1 MRPLN
6 PTYIFLRPPQFNYFD
21 TGEFVS
27 FQNPDDESIRA
38 LLKRTKNIAVL
49 GLSPKPDRPSY
60 FVAKAMQGFGF
71 NIIPVR
77 PATAEVL
84 GQKAYASLRD
94 VPGSVDLVDV
104 FRAAEHL
111 DAIVDECIA
120 LQLPAIWIQEGIV
133 NEAAA
138 ERARA
143 AGMTVVMDRCIY
155 KDYVAL
161 CS

>member
-1 MRPLN
+1 MS
-6 PTYIFLRPPQFNYFD
+6 FD
-21 TGEFVS
+21 
-27 FQNPDDESIRA
+27 NPDDSALRA
-38 LLKRTKNIAVL
+38 LLKKIRNIAVV
-49 GLSPKPDRPSY
+49 GLSPRADRPSY
-60 FVAKAMQGFGF
+60 CVAKAIQGFGY
-71 NIIPVR
+71 NVIPVR

-84 GQKAYASLRD
+84 GQKAYAALTD
-94 VPGSVDLVDV
+94 VPGPIDLVDV

-120 LQLPAIWIQEGIV
+120 LKVPALWIQEGIV

-138 ERARA
+138 RRAQE

-161 CS
+161 CT

>member
-1 MRPLN
+1 M
-6 PTYIFLRPPQFNYFD
+6 
-21 TGEFVS
+21 GEFVN
-27 FQNPDDESIRA
+27 FQNPDDAELRA
-38 LLKRTKNIAVL
+38 LLKKIKNIAVL
-49 GLSPKPDRPSY
+49 GLSPKPYRPSY
-60 FVAKAMQGFGF
+60 CVAKAMQGFGF

-94 VPGSVDLVDV
+94 VPGPVDLVDV

-120 LQLPAIWIQEGIV
+120 LQLTAIWIQEGIV

-143 AGMTVVMDRCIY
+143 AGMAVVMDRCIY

-161 CS
+161 CC

>member
-1 MRPLN
+1 MN
-6 PTYIFLRPPQFNYFD
+6 
-21 TGEFVS
+21 
-27 FQNPDDESIRA
+27 FQNPDPAEIRA
-38 LLKRTKNIAVL
+38 LLRRARRIAVL

-60 FVAKAMQGFGF
+60 FVAKAMQEFGYQ
-71 NIIPVR
+71 IVPVR

-84 GQKAYASLRD
+84 GEKAYATLAE
-94 VPGSVDLVDV
+94 VPGPVDVVDV

-120 LQLPAIWIQEGIV
+120 LKVPALWIQEGII

-138 ERARA
+138 GRARA

-161 CS
+161 CV

>member
-1 MRPLN
+1 M
-6 PTYIFLRPPQFNYFD
+6 
-21 TGEFVS
+21 S
-27 FQNPDDESIRA
+27 FENPDHAQLRA
-38 LLKRTKNIAVL
+38 LLKKVKNIAVL

-60 FVAKAMQGFGF
+60 CVAQAMQGFGYT
-71 NIIPVR
+71 IIPVR

-94 VPGSVDLVDV
+94 VPGPVDLVDV

-120 LQLPAIWIQEGIV
+120 LQLPAIWIQEGII
-133 NEAAA
+133 NEPAAQ
-138 ERARA
+138 RARA

-155 KDYVAL
+155 TDFVAL
-161 CS
+161 CC

>member
-1 MRPLN
+1 
-6 PTYIFLRPPQFNYFD
+6 
-21 TGEFVS
+21 
-27 FQNPDDESIRA
+27 
-38 LLKRTKNIAVL
+38 
-49 GLSPKPDRPSY
+49 
-60 FVAKAMQGFGF
+60 
-71 NIIPVR
+71 
-77 PATAEVL
+77 
-84 GQKAYASLRD
+84 
-94 VPGSVDLVDV
+94 VDV

-161 CS
+161 CQ

>member
-1 MRPLN
+1 M
-6 PTYIFLRPPQFNYFD
+6 
-21 TGEFVS
+21 S
-27 FQNPDDESIRA
+27 FQNPCAADIRS
-38 LLKRTKNIAVL
+38 LLKKVKHIAVV

-94 VPGSVDLVDV
+94 IPGPIDLVDV
-104 FRAAEHL
+104 FRAAEFL

-120 LQLPAIWIQEGIV
+120 LKVQAIWIQEGIV

-138 ERARA
+138 QRARD
-143 AGMTVVMDRCIY
+143 AGMEVVMDRCIY

-161 CS
+161 CQ

>member
-1 MRPLN
+1 M
-6 PTYIFLRPPQFNYFD
+6 
-21 TGEFVS
+21 S
-27 FQNPDDESIRA
+27 FQNPDDESIRT
-38 LLKRTKNIAVL
+38 LLKKVKNIAVL

-71 NIIPVR
+71 SIIPVR
-77 PATAEVL
+77 PAIAEVL

-94 VPGSVDLVDV
+94 VTGSIDLVDV
-104 FRAAEHL
+104 FRAAEYL
-111 DAIVDECIA
+111 DAIVDDCIA

>member
-1 MRPLN
+1 M
-6 PTYIFLRPPQFNYFD
+6 
-21 TGEFVS
+21 S
-27 FQNPDDESIRA
+27 FQNPDDAELRA
-38 LLKRTKNIAVL
+38 LLKKIKNIAVL

-60 FVAKAMQGFGF
+60 FVARTMQDFGF

-84 GQKAYASLRD
+84 GRKAYASLRE
-94 VPGSVDLVDV
+94 VSGPIDLVNV
-104 FRAAEHL
+104 FRAAEYL

-155 KDYVAL
+155 KDYVEL

>member
-1 MRPLN
+1 MFAN
-6 PTYIFLRPPQFNYFD
+6 PAPEER
-21 TGEFVS
+21 
-27 FQNPDDESIRA
+27 RA
-38 LLKRTKNIAVL
+38 LLKKIRNIAVV

-60 FVAKAMQGFGF
+60 FVAKAMQEFDF
-71 NIIPVR
+71 DVIPVR

-94 VPGSVDLVDV
+94 VPGPIDLVDV
-104 FRAAEHL
+104 FRAAEFV

-120 LQLPAIWIQEGIV
+120 LKVPAIWIQEGIV

-138 ERARA
+138 QRARD

-161 CS
+161 CQ

>member
-1 MRPLN
+1 M
-6 PTYIFLRPPQFNYFD
+6 
-21 TGEFVS
+21 S
-27 FQNPDDESIRA
+27 FQNPDDAELRA
-38 LLKRTKNIAVL
+38 LLKKIRTIAVL

-60 FVAKAMQGFGF
+60 CVAKAMQGFGYT
-71 NIIPVR
+71 IIPVR
-77 PATAEVL
+77 PATAEIL
-84 GQKAYASLRD
+84 GQKAYATLRD
-94 VPGSVDLVDV
+94 VPDSVDLVDV

-120 LQLPAIWIQEGIV
+120 LQLPAIWIQEGLI

-155 KDYVAL
+155 KDYVVL
-161 CS
+161 CL

>member
-1 MRPLN
+1 MFAN
-6 PTYIFLRPPQFNYFD
+6 PPP
-21 TGEFVS
+21 E
-27 FQNPDDESIRA
+27 ECRA
-38 LLKRTKNIAVL
+38 LLKRIKNIAVV

-60 FVAKAMQGFGF
+60 FVARAMQGFGF

-84 GQKAYASLRD
+84 GQKAHASLRD
-94 VPGSVDLVDV
+94 VPGPIDLVDV
-104 FRAAEHL
+104 FRAAEFV

-120 LQLPAIWIQEGIV
+120 LKVPAIWIQEGII

-138 ERARA
+138 LRARE

-161 CS
+161 CQ

>member
-1 MRPLN
+1 ML
-6 PTYIFLRPPQFNYFD
+6 FNLL
-21 TGEFVS
+21 GEVVT

-38 LLKRTKNIAVL
+38 LLRRVKNIAVL

-60 FVAKAMQGFGF
+60 FVARTMQGFGF

-84 GQKAYASLRD
+84 GQKAYASLRE
-94 VPGSVDLVDV
+94 VPGPVDLVDV

-111 DAIVDECIA
+111 DAIVDECIV

>member
-1 MRPLN
+1 MN
-6 PTYIFLRPPQFNYFD
+6 
-21 TGEFVS
+21 
-27 FQNPDDESIRA
+27 FQNPSDGELRA
-38 LLKRTKNIAVL
+38 LLKGIKNIAVL

-60 FVAKAMQGFGF
+60 CVAKAMQGFGY

-84 GQKAYASLRD
+84 GQKAYATLSE
-94 VPGSVDLVDV
+94 VPGPIDLVDV
-104 FRAAEHL
+104 FRAAEFL
-111 DAIVDECIA
+111 DAVVDECIA
-120 LQLPAIWIQEGIV
+120 LKVPAIWVQEGIV

-138 ERARA
+138 QRARE

>member
-1 MRPLN
+1 M
-6 PTYIFLRPPQFNYFD
+6 
-21 TGEFVS
+21 S

-38 LLKRTKNIAVL
+38 LLKRAKNIAVL

-60 FVAKAMQGFGF
+60 FVARAMQGFGF

-94 VPGSVDLVDV
+94 VPGPVDLVDV
-104 FRAAEHL
+104 FRAVEHL

-143 AGMTVVMDRCIY
+143 AGMAVVMDRCIY

-161 CS
+161 CQ

>member
-1 MRPLN
+1 M
-6 PTYIFLRPPQFNYFD
+6 
-21 TGEFVS
+21 GEFVS
-27 FQNPDDESIRA
+27 FQNPEDAEIRA
-38 LLKRTKNIAVL
+38 FLKKIRNIAVL

-60 FVAKAMQGFGF
+60 CVAQAMQGFGF
-71 NIIPVR
+71 SIIPVR

-94 VPGSVDLVDV
+94 VPGPVDLVDV